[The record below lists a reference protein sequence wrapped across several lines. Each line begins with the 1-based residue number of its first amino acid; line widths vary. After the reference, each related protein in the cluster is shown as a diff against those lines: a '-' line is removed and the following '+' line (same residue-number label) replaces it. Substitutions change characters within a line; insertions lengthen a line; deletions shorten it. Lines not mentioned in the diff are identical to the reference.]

1 MMAQLYQ
8 MIASSKHG
16 SKLLCFFF
24 CHGQRERLRQV
35 LNNTRHEEMKLLT
48 DYNYHT
54 NYNLFIFKANT

>member
-24 CHGQRERLRQV
+24 AKLRQV